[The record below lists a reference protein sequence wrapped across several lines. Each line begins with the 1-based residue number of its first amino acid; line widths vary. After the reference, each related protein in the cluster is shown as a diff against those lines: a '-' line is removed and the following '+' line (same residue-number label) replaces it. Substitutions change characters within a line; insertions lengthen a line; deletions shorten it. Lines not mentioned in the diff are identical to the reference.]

1 MPPARDQPPDA
12 ALVARM
18 PTRRYVPQVPGDGQ
32 QLPKRAPHASLAPD
46 LVLGSAAA
54 GQPGQPGDPGDRP
67 ARSPE
72 QVRSMLTRYRSGL
85 ERGRA
90 AAARDLPDDPD
101 DDDDPSG

>member
-1 MPPARDQPPDA
+1 EVPPARDQPPDA
-12 ALVARM
+12 AVVARM
-18 PTRRYVPQVPGDGQ
+18 PTRRYVPQVPGDGPR
-32 QLPKRAPHASLAPD
+32 LPQRAPHASLAPA
-46 LVLGSAAA
+46 LAAA

-90 AAARDLPDDPD
+90 AAPRRPPDDPD
-101 DDDDPSG
+101 DDGPSG